1 MSAIYKT
8 CKSIAPKILLICL
21 AAHLGCFFGRQ
32 AFFLAFNSLR
42 DVAATYVSEWP
53 ALLRELFNPRST
65 HKVGNRVR
73 VYILELRE
81 NGRVAQIIVSQA
93 HPELVRELFELYV
106 PEIQDGIVEIESI
119 ARLAGHRTKIAVR
132 SNDADVNPVRACI
145 GQRSKRINS
154 IIAELRNEKID
165 VIWYSA
171 DPTEYISNA
180 LSPAHVT
187 SVVIYDDPKERG
199 GKRAEVTVPDDQL
212 LLAKGPAMQ
221 NVQLASM
228 LTNWKIIVKAES

>member
-1 MSAIYKT
+1 MDSNNMENELIRREFDHRKNT
-8 CKSIAPKILLICL
+8 CTTGQIERIEVINNNHNNVIINLGQVEGCL
-21 AAHLGCFFGRQ
+21 
-32 AFFLAFNSLR
+32 
-42 DVAATYVSEWP
+42 TYGEQLP
-53 ALLRELFNPRST
+53 GET

-81 NGRVAQIIVSQA
+81 NERIPQIIVSQT
-93 HPELVRELFELYV
+93 HPELLRELFELYV

-132 SNDADVNPVRACI
+132 SNNADVNPVRACI

-154 IIAELRNEKID
+154 VIAEFRNEKID
-165 VIWYSA
+165 IIWYSA

-180 LSPAHVT
+180 LSPARVT
-187 SVVIYDDPKERG
+187 SVVIYDDPKESG

-228 LTNWKIIVKAES
+228 LTNWKIIIKAEI